1 LCSNEAFP
9 SELYNYGGVTRGA
22 KQISW
27 AFTSIE
33 YIFDVLLVAGLK
45 KNGYSLFGHS
55 AGAQFAH
62 RFVLFS
68 PVGSRCLQV
77 VSANAGWYTMPKV
90 DQAAYMW
97 PYSLVKC
104 PAKTNYEHMF
114 SRKLL
119 VLLGQEDTG
128 SKYLR
133 VSEGAMEQGST
144 RFERGVYF
152 FMQARQV
159 AAKMGVRFNWALRTV
174 PNVGHSNKHMAY
186 VAASH
191 LFSVSMGHTNVHP
204 RQAGQAKEAGTGPR
218 EGEEGDKPCCHV
230 AIAFPNSRR

>member
-1 LCSNEAFP
+1 MLAASNVHRLCSNEAFP

-90 DQAAYMW
+90 DQAA
-97 PYSLVKC
+97 
-104 PAKTNYEHMF
+104 
-114 SRKLL
+114 
-119 VLLGQEDTG
+119 
-128 SKYLR
+128 
-133 VSEGAMEQGST
+133 
-144 RFERGVYF
+144 
-152 FMQARQV
+152 
-159 AAKMGVRFNWALRTV
+159 
-174 PNVGHSNKHMAY
+174 
-186 VAASH
+186 
-191 LFSVSMGHTNVHP
+191 
-204 RQAGQAKEAGTGPR
+204 
-218 EGEEGDKPCCHV
+218 
-230 AIAFPNSRR
+230 